1 MKKKDSNPVDKKKK
15 SGNPPNEK
23 LEKKQK
29 DRKVISKEI
38 TSEKPII
45 PVLNFK
51 QIKEKN
57 YNLAEL
63 AKTERL
69 YKVRLLEDKQGKKD
83 KKPRSFFPFS

>member
-23 LEKKQK
+23 LEEKPK
-29 DRKVISKEI
+29 DRKVISKVI

-57 YNLAEL
+57 YNLTEL